1 MVVGIELILCTRETD
16 NNSVYDEEG
25 KKFAG
30 GCEEN
35 NGDGGESVF
44 EGRRVESGN
53 STPDSAPKE
62 PRHDL
67 V

>member
-1 MVVGIELILCTRETD
+1 MVGIELILCTRETD

-35 NGDGGESVF
+35 NGDGESVLLKGG
-44 EGRRVESGN
+44 E
-53 STPDSAPKE
+53 
-62 PRHDL
+62 
-67 V
+67 